1 MTPRTNQ
8 SRLLP
13 AIFALLKFISNLL
26 KSIWLFFP
34 AILFIILTFTCFIKL
49 GQGEDIIISFTE
61 NTRQGKGLGVVLI
74 NLLVKLTFFIAIAFW
89 TYVSW
94 YSSRIV
100 AYTKLYRQKTY
111 ASQFKPGIPEK
122 EFGTAYEVQQ
132 LFLDRFPRLVGYA
145 CFIIILFAISNMI
158 FPESWVKKQPLPCL
172 AVLLFIIGM
181 IDKKLI
187 KFTDTETSS
196 KRLRNWFTIAG
207 IGFLLVFILLQVTGL
222 LNKPFVLFAM
232 IIALM
237 IVYMLYINLRRKI
250 VNEDSAKKDAAA
262 PIQDNALT
270 RILKKIMAFIH
281 LDHKEIGYFLW
292 FNIICTAG
300 LVAYILAI
308 WHFRVSVAF
317 GPLPLVLLAFAVLL
331 GFGNLI
337 TTLSVKTGINLH
349 FIIFLIA
356 AIFTTPEN
364 HNVRTAALD
373 ARKVQPGIF
382 KNRQNIQEFFNK
394 WMEHHAA
401 SIDSSDEYPVYFVLG
416 NGGAS
421 RSAYWVASVLGRLED
436 SSIKKGKERFS
447 EHIFCLSGT
456 SGGGVGVAAFY
467 SLLKHAN
474 RSDST
479 AGYANAARDFLKQDF
494 LTYTLAR
501 MLGPDYFN
509 YMPVLNWL
517 VPNPDRADALE
528 SGFEEAM
535 DTSYY
540 KLHFNDTYFDECIA
554 QKNEYNGLPV
564 LCINTT
570 RVQDGSPGVV
580 SSIQLSDSLFNKRV
594 DVTGLLAPNTSIRLS
609 TASIL
614 GARFPYMSPAGK
626 IEQHFRK
633 RDTSKGKTDSIKAHF
648 FVDGGYFDNSGAGI
662 VQEMIRSIIKIA
674 DTTSNQATRLQM
686 KKLKIVVLHITNSP
700 QGDARVTPITPFNND
715 LVSPLLTVLGAYDMQ
730 TTVNDVRLSNYTSDI
745 NLRPDSM
752 PVSKAIYYPIHLYS
766 DPQERGDRSKGPYA
780 MNWFISDSVRNQ
792 MDRRLFAQPKL
803 NRMIANYK

>member
-1 MTPRTNQ
+1 MPPTNRSWLVQ
-8 SRLLP
+8 T
-13 AIFALLKFISNLL
+13 IFALLKFISNLL

-61 NTRQGKGLGVVLI
+61 NTHPGNGVAATLI
-74 NLLVKLTFFIAIAFW
+74 NILIKFTFFIAIAFW
-89 TYVSW
+89 AYVSW

-111 ASQFKPGIPEK
+111 ANQFKPGIPEK
-122 EFGTAYEVQQ
+122 DFGTAYEVQQ
-132 LFLDRFPRLVGYA
+132 LFLDRFPRLVGYT
-145 CFIIILFAISNMI
+145 CFIIILFAVGNMI
-158 FPESWVKKQPLPCL
+158 FPDGWVKKQPIPCL
-172 AVLLFIIGM
+172 AILLFAVGM
-181 IDKKLI
+181 IDKRLI
-187 KFTDTETSS
+187 KFTDNETSS
-196 KRLRNWFTIAG
+196 KRLRKWFVIAG
-207 IGFLLVFILLQVTGL
+207 IGFLLVFLILQVTGI
-222 LNKPFVLFAM
+222 LNNPYVLFAM
-232 IIALM
+232 IIVLM
-237 IVYMLYINLRRKI
+237 IVYLLYINLRRKMVDEGAGEKLASI
-250 VNEDSAKKDAAA
+250 AGK
-262 PIQDNALT
+262 QTGLT
-270 RILKKIMAFIH
+270 GLLKKAMSFIH

-292 FNIICTAG
+292 FNIICGAG

-308 WHFRVSVAF
+308 WLFRVSVSF

-364 HNVRTAALD
+364 HNVRTAPLD
-373 ARKVQPGIF
+373 TRQVQAGIF
-382 KNRQNIQEFFNK
+382 KNRQNIQEYFNK
-394 WMEHHAA
+394 WMDHHAA
-401 SIDSSDEYPVYFVLG
+401 AIDSATEYPVYFVLG

-447 EHIFCLSGT
+447 THVFCLSGT

-467 SLLKHAN
+467 ALLQHAVKN
-474 RSDST
+474 DT
-479 AGYANAARDFLKQDF
+479 TIGYANAARDYLKQDF

-509 YMPVLNWL
+509 YMPVINWL

-528 SGFEEAM
+528 SGFEQAL
-535 DTSYY
+535 DTNHY
-540 KLHFNDTYFDECIA
+540 KLHFNNTYFDQCVT
-554 QKNEYNGLPV
+554 QKNVYSPLPV

-580 SSIQLSDSLFNKRV
+580 SSIQLTDSLFNKRV

-633 RDTSKGKTDSIKAHF
+633 KDTSKGKTDSIKAHF

-662 VQEMIRSIIKIA
+662 VQEMIRSIIKIS
-674 DTTSNQATRLQM
+674 DTTSSPDRRRQL

-715 LVSPLLTVLGAYDMQ
+715 LASPLLTVLGAYDMQ
-730 TTVNDVRLSNYTSDI
+730 TTVNDVRLSNYTSDV
-745 NLRPDSM
+745 NQRPDSV
-752 PVSKAIYYPIHLYS
+752 PINKALYYPIHLYT
-766 DPQERGDRSKGPYA
+766 DPQERGDRSKGPFA

-792 MDRRLFAQPKL
+792 MDRRLLSQPKL